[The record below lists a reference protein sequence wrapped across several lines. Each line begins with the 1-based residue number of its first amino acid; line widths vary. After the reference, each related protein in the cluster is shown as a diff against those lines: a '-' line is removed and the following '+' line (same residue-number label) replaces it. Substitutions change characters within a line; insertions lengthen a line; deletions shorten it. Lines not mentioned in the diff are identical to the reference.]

1 LQAPLAAGTGAA
13 AAPWP
18 GLLLTPAAP
27 PPSPLET
34 KSPLQGRYV
43 SLGICK
49 SPSDWRNL
57 AIVAVL
63 VGGFLGVNSTIK
75 SVNKSTTD
83 RKRKKALAEIEKEEV
98 EKDQ

>member
-1 LQAPLAAGTGAA
+1 
-13 AAPWP
+13 
-18 GLLLTPAAP
+18 
-27 PPSPLET
+27 
-34 KSPLQGRYV
+34 V